1 MKFKNIIYQTHFNS
15 IGGTES
21 FVYNLVKKY
30 ASDHDIAVFYRRG
43 DDAQLARIR
52 KYAPAIQYTGQDLE
66 CDVLITGFDN
76 SIIDTTK
83 AKKIIHVIHADYKL
97 NKLEPKFHMHPGV
110 DEYVAVSQAAADSWE
125 ELTGIHCRVLYNPL
139 AIDKPKRV
147 LRLISATRL
156 TPEKGK
162 SRMEKLAQMFTDA
175 EIPVQ
180 WLVFTNDP
188 DGLKHPS
195 VIKVAPRLDISP
207 YIAAADYLVQLSD
220 SEGYCYSVNEALTLG
235 TPVIVT
241 DIPSFREEG
250 VEDGKTGYLL
260 PLDMQ
265 GVNVKKIYSKIPRF
279 DFEPREDTWGDELQP
294 GESEYT
300 KELKNRYLVEATD
313 AYQRLNTRDA
323 ILGRVL
329 EPGERFTVD
338 GIRLRVLLGDN
349 RHGCAM
355 VKKIRKLK

>member
-1 MKFKNIIYQTHFNS
+1 MKYKNVIYQSKFNA

-30 ASDHDIAVFYRRG
+30 SATHDLAVFYYRG
-43 DDAQLARIR
+43 AEAQLNRIR
-52 KYAPAIQYTGQDLE
+52 QYAPVIPYSGQDIE
-66 CDVLITGFDN
+66 CDVLITGADN
-76 SIIDTTK
+76 SIINTTQ
-83 AKKIIHVIHADYKL
+83 AKRIIHVVHADYKL
-97 NKLEPKFHMHPGV
+97 QGLDPKQHMHPRIT
-110 DEYVAVSQAAADSWE
+110 EYVAVSEAAAKGWT
-125 ELTGIHCRVLYNPL
+125 ELTGVPCKVIPNPL

-156 TPEKGK
+156 TPEKG
-162 SRMEKLAQMFTDA
+162 RHRIETLAQMLTDA
-175 EIPVQ
+175 GLPFQ
-180 WLVFTNDP
+180 WLVFTNDTGGFKSP
-188 DGLKHPS
+188 NIINVP
-195 VIKVAPRLDISP
+195 PRLDLEP
-207 YIAAADYLVQLSD
+207 YIASADYLVQLSD
-220 SEGYCYSVNEALTLG
+220 SEACCYSVNEALTLG

-241 DIPSFREEG
+241 DIPSFREQG

-265 GVNVKKIYSKIPRF
+265 GVNVKQLYNKIPRF
-279 DFEPREDTWGDELQP
+279 DFEPREDTWGDELQT
-294 GESEYT
+294 GKSEYT
-300 KELKNRYLVEATD
+300 KALKERYLVEATD

-329 EPGERFTVD
+329 EPGEQFTVD
-338 GIRLRVLLGDN
+338 GIRLGVLLGDN

>member
-1 MKFKNIIYQTHFNS
+1 MKYTNVIYQSKFNE

-30 ASDHDIAVFYRRG
+30 AAKHDIAVFYYRG
-43 DDAQLARIR
+43 AEAQLNRIR
-52 KYAPAIQYTGQDLE
+52 QYAPVIQYTGQDIE
-66 CDVLITGFDN
+66 CDVLITGADN
-76 SIIDTTK
+76 SIINTTK
-83 AKKIIHVIHADYKL
+83 AKRIIHVVHADYKL
-97 NKLEPKFHMHPGV
+97 QGLNPAPHMDPRV
-110 DEYVAVSQAAADSWE
+110 TDYVAVSDAAAKGWT
-125 ELTGIHCRVLYNPL
+125 ELTGKPCKVIYNPL
-139 AIDKPKRV
+139 ALDKPKRV

-156 TPEKGK
+156 TPEKGRH
-162 SRMEKLAQMFTDA
+162 RMETLAQLFADA
-175 EIPVQ
+175 GIPFQ

-188 DGLKHPS
+188 GGFKNPNIIHVP
-195 VIKVAPRLDISP
+195 PRLDLAP

-220 SEGYCYSVNEALTLG
+220 SEACCYSVNEALTLG
-235 TPVIVT
+235 TPCIVT

-265 GVNVKKIYSKIPRF
+265 GVNVKKIYSKIPHF
-279 DFEPREDTWGDELQP
+279 GYAPREDTWADELQP

-338 GIRLRVLLGDN
+338 GIRLKVLLGDN

-355 VKKIRKLK
+355 AKIIRQIK